1 MLVVVV
7 LIVFL
12 RRKYVIVPVLLF
24 TFLVPLGQQ
33 VYLLGVHW
41 LALRII
47 ILAGCVR
54 LARHKFS
61 SKSPLI
67 AGGFN
72 SVDQAFLVC
81 VLCEA
86 ACMIL
91 RYMQYQA
98 LIYQFGVLIDYLGAY
113 FLLRYLIQ
121 DREDIFRAIKC
132 LALLSLILALFMVR
146 EQLTLQNAFG
156 SLGGVRLTPEIRGDK
171 IRSQAVFQHSLT
183 AGCFAA
189 TLLPLFF
196 LLWKNG
202 KAKLIAG
209 IGVVGSTVM
218 TLTAHSSTPALAY
231 VAGILGVCFWPV
243 RKQMR
248 LIRWGLVI
256 AILAQAIVM
265 KAPVWFV
272 LNHIDLTGSSSGYH
286 RAELIDEFVRHFSDW
301 WLLGTD
307 DAGTWGVDMWD
318 VQNQYVNAGESGGL
332 VAFVFFIVVIGRC
345 YKRIGATRKLFSKRE
360 TDEWLVWFLGAALF
374 ANLAAFFGA
383 DYFDQSKLS
392 WFLLLAMI
400 SAATVPLLTRE
411 KAAGG
416 TRKRIGNS
424 NGIDRRH
431 IYA

>member
-1 MLVVVV
+1 MPDHPDQSHVFGGGASASTLNPIVLVAMLVVVV

-286 RAELIDEFVRHFSDW
+286 RAELIDEFVRHFPIGGCLVQTMQGPGELICGTCRTNMSTRANPAVW
-301 WLLGTD
+301 WHSFSLSLSSVVVTSGLEPLESCSVNERQMSGWFGIWAQHYLL
-307 DAGTWGVDMWD
+307 
-318 VQNQYVNAGESGGL
+318 SL
-332 VAFVFFIVVIGRC
+332 RH
-345 YKRIGATRKLFSKRE
+345 
-360 TDEWLVWFLGAALF
+360 FLARTTL
-374 ANLAAFFGA
+374 
-383 DYFDQSKLS
+383 
-392 WFLLLAMI
+392 I
-400 SAATVPLLTRE
+400 SR
-411 KAAGG
+411 
-416 TRKRIGNS
+416 S
-424 NGIDRRH
+424 
-431 IYA
+431 

>member
-1 MLVVVV
+1 
-7 LIVFL
+7 
-12 RRKYVIVPVLLF
+12 
-24 TFLVPLGQQ
+24 
-33 VYLLGVHW
+33 
-41 LALRII
+41 
-47 ILAGCVR
+47 
-54 LARHKFS
+54 
-61 SKSPLI
+61 
-67 AGGFN
+67 
-72 SVDQAFLVC
+72 
-81 VLCEA
+81 
-86 ACMIL
+86 
-91 RYMQYQA
+91 
-98 LIYQFGVLIDYLGAY
+98 
-113 FLLRYLIQ
+113 
-121 DREDIFRAIKC
+121 
-132 LALLSLILALFMVR
+132 
-146 EQLTLQNAFG
+146 
-156 SLGGVRLTPEIRGDK
+156 
-171 IRSQAVFQHSLT
+171 
-183 AGCFAA
+183 
-189 TLLPLFF
+189 
-196 LLWKNG
+196 
-202 KAKLIAG
+202 
-209 IGVVGSTVM
+209 M